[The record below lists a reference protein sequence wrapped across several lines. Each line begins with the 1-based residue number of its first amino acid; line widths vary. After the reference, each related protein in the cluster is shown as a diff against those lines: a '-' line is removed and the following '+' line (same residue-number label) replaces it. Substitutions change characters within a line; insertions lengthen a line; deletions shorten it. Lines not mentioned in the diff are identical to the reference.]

1 MRFGV
6 GLRPRVAEPL
16 RGAGSR
22 DFDAD
27 LDADFLGISLSCCIR
42 TASPAAVGPC
52 VRWGDQPAAAET
64 LHVGSQEQT
73 QGVSLCRVSARLCP
87 GSLLAVNWC
96 AFAGVCRRHLACAR
110 YLVREPATRATFL
123 SQEDGPIDVN
133 KPILPSFP
141 HTL

>member
-6 GLRPRVAEPL
+6 GLRPRVAERL

-52 VRWGDQPAAAET
+52 VRWGDQPAAAQP

-73 QGVSLCRVSARLCP
+73 QGVSLCRSAP
-87 GSLLAVNWC
+87 
-96 AFAGVCRRHLACAR
+96 ACAR
-110 YLVREPATRATFL
+110 DRYSLSTGARLRVCARAT
-123 SQEDGPIDVN
+123 
-133 KPILPSFP
+133 
-141 HTL
+141 